1 MVELLLEF
9 GANINKQNS
18 RGNTALFLAAEN
30 VNPLERAVLLGQV
43 ETSTDLSLVELLV
56 EQGAEKDLGD
66 VDGVTPIMIATIKG
80 HTEVVRFLMEGGASL
95 NERDVRDHTI
105 IHFAAMNNRHKVL
118 SVLAADN
125 EEVVAVLANLPNHME
140 NTALHLAAQAGN
152 LETVRELLDGVYQ
165 VDVDNKNWDE
175 QTPSHLAAAEGHSD
189 VLKLLLQS
197 DPNAIFDKDEEDNT
211 PLHLA
216 ATRKQSSTVE
226 TLLAAG
232 EVKPKSIIYGI
243 STSGASF
250 QKRNR
255 AMWTPLDCAAAAG
268 SLLSSFF
275 ILLMFF

>member
-1 MVELLLEF
+1 
-9 GANINKQNS
+9 
-18 RGNTALFLAAEN
+18 
-30 VNPLERAVLLGQV
+30 
-43 ETSTDLSLVELLV
+43 
-56 EQGAEKDLGD
+56 
-66 VDGVTPIMIATIKG
+66 
-80 HTEVVRFLMEGGASL
+80 
-95 NERDVRDHTI
+95 
-105 IHFAAMNNRHKVL
+105 
-118 SVLAADN
+118 
-125 EEVVAVLANLPNHME
+125 ME

-268 SLLSSFF
+268 SLHSSFF